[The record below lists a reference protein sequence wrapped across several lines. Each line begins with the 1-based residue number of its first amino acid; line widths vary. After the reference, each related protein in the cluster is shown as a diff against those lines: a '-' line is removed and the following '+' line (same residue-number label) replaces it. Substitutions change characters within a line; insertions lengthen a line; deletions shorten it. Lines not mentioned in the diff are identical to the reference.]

1 MDNHHL
7 HIIVERNVR
16 FVEGL
21 LEQFGTVEYL
31 APEDITAERVQ
42 KADALFIR
50 TRNRCDA
57 ALLDGS
63 QCRFI
68 GTATIG
74 TDHIDKPYCTSRG
87 ITAVNAPGCN
97 APAVAQYVMA
107 SILSIANRP
116 IEQYTIGIIGAG
128 HVGSI
133 VERWARQMGMEVLV
147 NDPPR
152 QAAEGGDNWS
162 TLEEIAVRADIITV
176 HTPLDHNTRHLLDDA
191 YISTFRRSPIVINA
205 ARGPVADTKALV
217 RGIDAGKIHH
227 LVIDCWE
234 NEPEISREL
243 LSRATIATPHIAGYS
258 LEGKIRAARMVLD
271 EFCRTFSLPHIEM
284 PQDAPAGAAT
294 KVNPVAIMRSY
305 NPDVDTAR
313 LKDAPE
319 SFETL
324 RNAYALRREVAPG
337 RID

>member
-16 FVEGL
+16 FVEGV

-31 APEDITAERVQ
+31 APEEISAERVQ

-74 TDHIDKPYCTSRG
+74 TDHIDLPYCASRG

-107 SILSIANRP
+107 SILAIANRP
-116 IEQYTIGIIGAG
+116 IEQYTIGIIGVG

-133 VERWARQMGMEVLV
+133 VERWARRMGMEVLV

-162 TLEEIAVRADIITV
+162 TLHEIAERADIITV
-176 HTPLDHNTRHLLDDA
+176 HTPLDATTRHLLDDA

-205 ARGPVADTKALV
+205 ARGPVADTDALI
-217 RGIDAGKIHH
+217 RGIDSGKIHH

-234 NEPEISREL
+234 NEPDISREL
-243 LSRATIATPHIAGYS
+243 LRRATIATPHIAGYS

-271 EFCRTFSLPHIEM
+271 EFSRTFSLPHIEM
-284 PQDAPAGAAT
+284 PQSAPAGAAS
-294 KVNPVAIMRSY
+294 KVSPAAIARSY
-305 NPDVDTAR
+305 HPGDDTAR
-313 LKDAPE
+313 LKAAPE
-319 SFETL
+319 TFETL
-324 RNAYALRREVAPG
+324 RNTYALRHEV
-337 RID
+337 

>member
-21 LEQFGTVEYL
+21 TEQFGTVEYL
-31 APEDITAERVQ
+31 APEEITAERVRH
-42 KADALFIR
+42 ADALFIR

-57 ALLDGS
+57 SLLDGS

-74 TDHIDKPYCTSRG
+74 TDHIDLPYCAQHG

-107 SILSIANRP
+107 SVLSIANRP
-116 IEQYTIGIIGAG
+116 VEQYTIGIIGAG

-133 VERWARQMGMEVLV
+133 VERWARRMGMDVLV

-152 QAAEGGDNWS
+152 QAAENGDNWAS
-162 TLEEIAVRADIITV
+162 LDEIAERADIITV
-176 HTPLDHNTRHLLDDA
+176 HTPLDDSTRHLLDDA
-191 YISTFRRSPIVINA
+191 YISTFRRAPIVINA
-205 ARGPVADTKALV
+205 ARGPVADTAALI
-217 RGIDAGKIHH
+217 RGFDSGKIHH

-234 NEPEISREL
+234 NEPVISREL
-243 LSRATIATPHIAGYS
+243 LRRATIATPHIAGYS

-271 EFCRTFSLPHIEM
+271 AFSHTFGLPYIEM
-284 PQDAPAGAAT
+284 PQNVPTGAAE
-294 KVNPVAIMRSY
+294 KVGPVAIMRSY
-305 NPDVDTAR
+305 NPLADTALLR
-313 LKDAPE
+313 TAPE

-324 RNAYALRREVAPG
+324 RNTYALRHEVE
-337 RID
+337 

>member
-1 MDNHHL
+1 M
-7 HIIVERNVR
+7 R

-21 LEQFGTVEYL
+21 LEQFGTVKYL
-31 APEDITAERVQ
+31 APEEISAERVQ

-74 TDHIDKPYCTSRG
+74 TDHIDLPYCASRG

-107 SILSIANRP
+107 SILAISNRP
-116 IEQYTIGIIGAG
+116 IEQYTLGIIRRG

-133 VERWARQMGMEVLV
+133 VERWARRMGMEALV

-162 TLEEIAVRADIITV
+162 TLDEIAERADIITV
-176 HTPLDHNTRHLLDDA
+176 HTPL
-191 YISTFRRSPIVINA
+191 
-205 ARGPVADTKALV
+205 
-217 RGIDAGKIHH
+217 
-227 LVIDCWE
+227 
-234 NEPEISREL
+234 EIGRASCRE
-243 LSRATIATPHIAGYS
+243 R
-258 LEGKIRAARMVLD
+258 V
-271 EFCRTFSLPHIEM
+271 
-284 PQDAPAGAAT
+284 
-294 KVNPVAIMRSY
+294 
-305 NPDVDTAR
+305 
-313 LKDAPE
+313 
-319 SFETL
+319 
-324 RNAYALRREVAPG
+324 
-337 RID
+337 

>member
-1 MDNHHL
+1 M
-7 HIIVERNVR
+7 R

-21 LEQFGTVEYL
+21 LEQFGTVKYL
-31 APEDITAERVQ
+31 APEEISAERVQ

-74 TDHIDKPYCTSRG
+74 TDHIDLPYCASRG

-107 SILSIANRP
+107 SILAIANRP
-116 IEQYTIGIIGAG
+116 IEQYTIGIIGVG

-133 VERWARQMGMEVLV
+133 VERWARRMGMEALV

-162 TLEEIAVRADIITV
+162 TLDEIAERADIITV
-176 HTPLDHNTRHLLDDA
+176 HTPLDATTRHLLDDA

-205 ARGPVADTKALV
+205 ARGPIADTDALI
-217 RGIDAGKIHH
+217 RGIDSGKIHH

-234 NEPEISREL
+234 NEPDISREL
-243 LSRATIATPHIAGYS
+243 LRRATIATPHIAGYS

-271 EFCRTFSLPHIEM
+271 EFSRTFSLPHIEM
-284 PQDAPAGAAT
+284 PQSAPAGAAS
-294 KVNPVAIMRSY
+294 KVSPAAIAHSY
-305 NPDVDTAR
+305 HPEDDTAR

-319 SFETL
+319 TFETL
-324 RNAYALRREVAPG
+324 RSTYALRHEV
-337 RID
+337 

>member
-1 MDNHHL
+1 M
-7 HIIVERNVR
+7 R

-21 LEQFGTVEYL
+21 LEQFGTVKYL
-31 APEDITAERVQ
+31 APEEISAERVQ

-74 TDHIDKPYCTSRG
+74 TDHIDLPYCASRG

-107 SILSIANRP
+107 SILAIANRP
-116 IEQYTIGIIGAG
+116 IEQYTIGIIGVG

-133 VERWARQMGMEVLV
+133 VERWARRMGMEALV

-162 TLEEIAVRADIITV
+162 TLDEIAERADIITV
-176 HTPLDHNTRHLLDDA
+176 HTPLDATTRHLLDDA

-205 ARGPVADTKALV
+205 ARGPIADTDALI
-217 RGIDAGKIHH
+217 RGIDSGKIHH

-234 NEPEISREL
+234 NEPDISREL
-243 LSRATIATPHIAGYS
+243 LRRATIATPHIAGYS

-271 EFCRTFSLPHIEM
+271 EFSRTFSLPHIEM
-284 PQDAPAGAAT
+284 PQSAPAGAAS
-294 KVNPVAIMRSY
+294 KVSPAAIAHSY
-305 NPDVDTAR
+305 HPEDDTAR

-319 SFETL
+319 TFETL
-324 RNAYALRREVAPG
+324 RNTYALRHEV
-337 RID
+337 

>member
-21 LEQFGTVEYL
+21 LEQFGTVKYL
-31 APEDITAERVQ
+31 APEEISAERVQ

-74 TDHIDKPYCTSRG
+74 TDHIDLPYCASRG

-107 SILSIANRP
+107 SILAIANRP
-116 IEQYTIGIIGAG
+116 IEQYTIGIIGVG

-133 VERWARQMGMEVLV
+133 VERWARRMGMEALV

-152 QAAEGGDNWS
+152 QAAEGSDNWS
-162 TLEEIAVRADIITV
+162 TLDEIAERADIITV
-176 HTPLDHNTRHLLDDA
+176 HTPLDATTRHLLDDA

-205 ARGPVADTKALV
+205 ARGPIADTDALI
-217 RGIDAGKIHH
+217 RGIDSGKIHH

-234 NEPEISREL
+234 NEPDISREL
-243 LSRATIATPHIAGYS
+243 LRRATIATPHIAGYS

-271 EFCRTFSLPHIEM
+271 EFSRTFSLPHIEM
-284 PQDAPAGAAT
+284 PQSAPAGAAS
-294 KVNPVAIMRSY
+294 KVSPAAIARSY
-305 NPDVDTAR
+305 HPEDDTAR

-319 SFETL
+319 TFETL
-324 RNAYALRREVAPG
+324 RNTYALRHEV
-337 RID
+337 

>member
-21 LEQFGTVEYL
+21 LEQFGTVKYL
-31 APEDITAERVQ
+31 APEEISAERVQ

-74 TDHIDKPYCTSRG
+74 TDHIDLPYCASRG

-107 SILSIANRP
+107 SILAIANRP
-116 IEQYTIGIIGAG
+116 IEQYTIGIIGVG

-133 VERWARQMGMEVLV
+133 VERWARRMGMEALV

-162 TLEEIAVRADIITV
+162 TLDEIAERADIITV
-176 HTPLDHNTRHLLDDA
+176 HTPLDATTRHLLDDA

-205 ARGPVADTKALV
+205 ARGPVADTDALI
-217 RGIDAGKIHH
+217 RGIDSGKIHH

-234 NEPEISREL
+234 NEPDISREL
-243 LSRATIATPHIAGYS
+243 LRRATIATPHIAGYS

-271 EFCRTFSLPHIEM
+271 EFSRTFSLPHIEM
-284 PQDAPAGAAT
+284 PQSAPAGAAS
-294 KVNPVAIMRSY
+294 KVSPAAIARSY
-305 NPDVDTAR
+305 HPEDDTAR

-319 SFETL
+319 TFETL
-324 RNAYALRREVAPG
+324 RNTYALRHEV
-337 RID
+337 

>member
-21 LEQFGTVEYL
+21 LEQFGTVKYL
-31 APEDITAERVQ
+31 APEEISAERVQ

-74 TDHIDKPYCTSRG
+74 TDHIDLPYCASRG

-107 SILSIANRP
+107 SILAIANRP
-116 IEQYTIGIIGAG
+116 IEQYTIGIIGVG

-133 VERWARQMGMEVLV
+133 VERWARRMGMEVLV

-162 TLEEIAVRADIITV
+162 TLHEIAERADIITV
-176 HTPLDHNTRHLLDDA
+176 HTPLDATTRHLLDDA

-205 ARGPVADTKALV
+205 ARGPIADTDALI
-217 RGIDAGKIHH
+217 RGIDSGKIHH

-234 NEPEISREL
+234 NEPDISREL
-243 LSRATIATPHIAGYS
+243 LRRATIATPHIAGYS

-271 EFCRTFSLPHIEM
+271 EFSRTFSLPHIEM
-284 PQDAPAGAAT
+284 PQSAPAGAAL
-294 KVNPVAIMRSY
+294 KVSPAAIMRSY
-305 NPDVDTAR
+305 HPEDDTAR
-313 LKDAPE
+313 LKAAPE
-319 SFETL
+319 TFETL
-324 RNAYALRREVAPG
+324 RNTYALRHEV
-337 RID
+337 

>member
-21 LEQFGTVEYL
+21 LEQFGTVKYL
-31 APEDITAERVQ
+31 APEEISAERVQ

-74 TDHIDKPYCTSRG
+74 TDHIDLPYCASRG

-107 SILSIANRP
+107 SILAIANRP
-116 IEQYTIGIIGAG
+116 IEQYTIGIIGVG

-133 VERWARQMGMEVLV
+133 VERWARRMGMEALV

-162 TLEEIAVRADIITV
+162 TLDEIAERADIITV
-176 HTPLDHNTRHLLDDA
+176 HTPLDATTRHLLDDA

-205 ARGPVADTKALV
+205 ARGPIADTDALI
-217 RGIDAGKIHH
+217 RGIDSGKIHH

-234 NEPEISREL
+234 NEPDISREL
-243 LSRATIATPHIAGYS
+243 LRRATIATPHIAGYS

-271 EFCRTFSLPHIEM
+271 EFSRTFSLPHIEM
-284 PQDAPAGAAT
+284 PQSAPAGAAS
-294 KVNPVAIMRSY
+294 KVSPAAIARSY
-305 NPDVDTAR
+305 HPEDDTAR

-319 SFETL
+319 TFETL
-324 RNAYALRREVAPG
+324 RNTYALRHEA
-337 RID
+337 

>member
-1 MDNHHL
+1 M
-7 HIIVERNVR
+7 R

-21 LEQFGTVEYL
+21 LEQFGTVKYL
-31 APEDITAERVQ
+31 APEEISAERVQ

-74 TDHIDKPYCTSRG
+74 TDHIDLPYCASRG

-107 SILSIANRP
+107 SILAIANRP
-116 IEQYTIGIIGAG
+116 IEQYTIGIIGVG

-133 VERWARQMGMEVLV
+133 VARWARRMGMAALV

-162 TLEEIAVRADIITV
+162 TLDEIAERADIITV
-176 HTPLDHNTRHLLDDA
+176 HTPLDATTRHLLDDA

-205 ARGPVADTKALV
+205 ARGPIADTDALI
-217 RGIDAGKIHH
+217 RGIDSGKIHH

-234 NEPEISREL
+234 NEPDISREL
-243 LSRATIATPHIAGYS
+243 LRRATIATPHIAGYS

-271 EFCRTFSLPHIEM
+271 EFSRTFSLPHIEM
-284 PQDAPAGAAT
+284 PQSAPAGAAS
-294 KVNPVAIMRSY
+294 KVSPAAIARSY
-305 NPDVDTAR
+305 HPEDDTAR

-319 SFETL
+319 TFETL
-324 RNAYALRREVAPG
+324 RNTYALRHEV
-337 RID
+337 

>member
-1 MDNHHL
+1 ML
-7 HIIVERNVR
+7 FRS
-16 FVEGL
+16 
-21 LEQFGTVEYL
+21 EQFGTVKYL
-31 APEDITAERVQ
+31 APEEISAERVQ

-74 TDHIDKPYCTSRG
+74 TDHIDLPYCASRG

-107 SILSIANRP
+107 SILAIANRP
-116 IEQYTIGIIGAG
+116 IEQYTIGIIGVG

-133 VERWARQMGMEVLV
+133 VERWARRMGMEALV

-162 TLEEIAVRADIITV
+162 TLDEIAERADIITV
-176 HTPLDHNTRHLLDDA
+176 HTPLDATTRHLLDDA

-205 ARGPVADTKALV
+205 ARGPIADTDALI
-217 RGIDAGKIHH
+217 RGIDSGKIHH

-234 NEPEISREL
+234 NEPDISREL
-243 LSRATIATPHIAGYS
+243 LRRATIATPHIAGYS

-271 EFCRTFSLPHIEM
+271 EFSRTFSLPHIEM
-284 PQDAPAGAAT
+284 PQSAPAGAAS
-294 KVNPVAIMRSY
+294 KVSPAAIARSY
-305 NPDVDTAR
+305 HPEDDTAR

-319 SFETL
+319 TFETL
-324 RNAYALRREVAPG
+324 RNTYALRHEV
-337 RID
+337 

>member
-21 LEQFGTVEYL
+21 FEQFGTVEYL
-31 APEDITAERVQ
+31 APEEISAERVQ

-74 TDHIDKPYCTSRG
+74 TDHIDLPYCASRG

-107 SILSIANRP
+107 SILAIANRP
-116 IEQYTIGIIGAG
+116 IEQYTIGIIGVG
-128 HVGSI
+128 HVGAI
-133 VERWARQMGMEVLV
+133 VERWARRMGMEVLV

-162 TLEEIAVRADIITV
+162 TLDEIAERADIITV
-176 HTPLDHNTRHLLDDA
+176 HTPLDATTRHLLDDA

-205 ARGPVADTKALV
+205 ARGPVADTDALI
-217 RGIDAGKIHH
+217 RGIDSGKIHH
-227 LVIDCWE
+227 LVVDCWE
-234 NEPEISREL
+234 NEPDISHEL
-243 LSRATIATPHIAGYS
+243 LRRATIATPHIAGYS

-271 EFCRTFSLPHIEM
+271 EFSRTFSLPHIEM
-284 PQDAPAGAAT
+284 PQSAPAGAAL
-294 KVNPVAIMRSY
+294 KVSPAAIMRSY
-305 NPDVDTAR
+305 HPEDDTAR
-313 LKDAPE
+313 LKAAPE
-319 SFETL
+319 TFETL
-324 RNAYALRREVAPG
+324 RNTYALRHEV
-337 RID
+337 

>member
-21 LEQFGTVEYL
+21 LEQFGTVKYL
-31 APEDITAERVQ
+31 APEEISAERVQ

-74 TDHIDKPYCTSRG
+74 TDHIDLPYCASRG

-107 SILSIANRP
+107 SILAIANRP
-116 IEQYTIGIIGAG
+116 IEQYTIGIIGVG

-133 VERWARQMGMEVLV
+133 VERWARRMGMEALV

-162 TLEEIAVRADIITV
+162 TLDEIAERADIITV
-176 HTPLDHNTRHLLDDA
+176 HTPLDATTRHLLDDA

-205 ARGPVADTKALV
+205 ARGPVADTDALI
-217 RGIDAGKIHH
+217 RGIDSGKIHH

-234 NEPEISREL
+234 NEPDISREL
-243 LSRATIATPHIAGYS
+243 LRRATIATPHIAGYS

-271 EFCRTFSLPHIEM
+271 EFSRTFSLPHIEM
-284 PQDAPAGAAT
+284 PQSAPAGAAS
-294 KVNPVAIMRSY
+294 KVSPAAIARSY
-305 NPDVDTAR
+305 HPEDDTAR
-313 LKDAPE
+313 LKAAPE
-319 SFETL
+319 TFETL
-324 RNAYALRREVAPG
+324 RNTYALRHEV
-337 RID
+337 

>member
-1 MDNHHL
+1 M
-7 HIIVERNVR
+7 R
-16 FVEGL
+16 FVEGV

-31 APEDITAERVQ
+31 APEEISAERVQ

-74 TDHIDKPYCTSRG
+74 TDHIDLPYCASRG

-107 SILSIANRP
+107 SILAIANRP
-116 IEQYTIGIIGAG
+116 IEQYTIGIIGVG

-133 VERWARQMGMEVLV
+133 VERWARRMGMEALV

-162 TLEEIAVRADIITV
+162 TLDEIAERADIITV
-176 HTPLDHNTRHLLDDA
+176 HTPLDDTTRHLLDDA

-205 ARGPVADTKALV
+205 ARGPVADTDALI
-217 RGIDAGKIHH
+217 RGIDSGKIHH

-234 NEPEISREL
+234 NEPDISREL
-243 LSRATIATPHIAGYS
+243 LRRATIATPHIAGYS

-271 EFCRTFSLPHIEM
+271 EFSRTFSLPHIEM
-284 PQDAPAGAAT
+284 PQSAPAGAAS
-294 KVNPVAIMRSY
+294 KVSPAAIARSY
-305 NPDVDTAR
+305 HPEDDTAR
-313 LKDAPE
+313 LKAAPE
-319 SFETL
+319 TFETL
-324 RNAYALRREVAPG
+324 RNTYALRHEV
-337 RID
+337 

>member
-21 LEQFGTVEYL
+21 LEQFGTVKYL
-31 APEDITAERVQ
+31 APEEISAERVQ

-74 TDHIDKPYCTSRG
+74 TDHIDLPYCASRG

-107 SILSIANRP
+107 SILAIANRP
-116 IEQYTIGIIGAG
+116 IEQYTISIIGVG

-133 VERWARQMGMEVLV
+133 VERWARRMGMEALV

-162 TLEEIAVRADIITV
+162 TLDEIAERADIITV
-176 HTPLDHNTRHLLDDA
+176 HTPLDATTRHLLDDA

-205 ARGPVADTKALV
+205 ARGPIADTDALI
-217 RGIDAGKIHH
+217 RGIDSGKIHH

-234 NEPEISREL
+234 NEPDISREL
-243 LSRATIATPHIAGYS
+243 LRRATIATPHIAGYS

-271 EFCRTFSLPHIEM
+271 EFSRTFSLPHIEM
-284 PQDAPAGAAT
+284 PQSAPAGAAS
-294 KVNPVAIMRSY
+294 KVSPAAIARSY
-305 NPDVDTAR
+305 HPEDDTAR

-319 SFETL
+319 TFETL
-324 RNAYALRREVAPG
+324 RNTYALRHEV
-337 RID
+337 

>member
-31 APEDITAERVQ
+31 APEEISAERVQ

-74 TDHIDKPYCTSRG
+74 TDHIDLPYCASRG

-107 SILSIANRP
+107 SVLAIANRP
-116 IEQYTIGIIGAG
+116 IEQYTIGIIGVG

-133 VERWARQMGMEVLV
+133 VERWARRMGMEVLV

-162 TLEEIAVRADIITV
+162 TLDEIAERADIITV
-176 HTPLDHNTRHLLDDA
+176 HTPLDATTRHLLDDA

-205 ARGPVADTKALV
+205 ARGPIADTDALI
-217 RGIDAGKIHH
+217 RGIDSGKIHH

-234 NEPEISREL
+234 NEPDISREL
-243 LSRATIATPHIAGYS
+243 LRRATIATPHIAGYS

-271 EFCRTFSLPHIEM
+271 EFSRTFSLPHIEM
-284 PQDAPAGAAT
+284 PQSAPAGAAS
-294 KVNPVAIMRSY
+294 KVSPAAIARSY
-305 NPDVDTAR
+305 HPEDDTAR
-313 LKDAPE
+313 LKAAPE
-319 SFETL
+319 TFETL
-324 RNAYALRREVAPG
+324 RNTYALRHEV
-337 RID
+337 

>member
-16 FVEGL
+16 FVEGV

-31 APEDITAERVQ
+31 APEEISAERVQ

-74 TDHIDKPYCTSRG
+74 TDHIDLPYCASRG

-107 SILSIANRP
+107 SILAIANRP
-116 IEQYTIGIIGAG
+116 IEQYTIGIIGVG

-133 VERWARQMGMEVLV
+133 VERWARRMGMEALV

-162 TLEEIAVRADIITV
+162 TLHEIAERADIITV
-176 HTPLDHNTRHLLDDA
+176 HTPLDATTRHLLDDA

-205 ARGPVADTKALV
+205 ARGPVADTDALI
-217 RGIDAGKIHH
+217 RGIDSGKIHH

-234 NEPEISREL
+234 NEPDISHEL
-243 LSRATIATPHIAGYS
+243 LRRATIATPHIAGYS

-271 EFCRTFSLPHIEM
+271 EFSRTFSLPHIEM
-284 PQDAPAGAAT
+284 PQSAPAGAAS
-294 KVNPVAIMRSY
+294 KVSPAAIARSY
-305 NPDVDTAR
+305 HPEDDTAR
-313 LKDAPE
+313 LKAAPE
-319 SFETL
+319 TFETL
-324 RNAYALRREVAPG
+324 RNTYALRHEV
-337 RID
+337 

>member
-21 LEQFGTVEYL
+21 LEQFGTVKYL
-31 APEDITAERVQ
+31 APEEISAERVQ

-74 TDHIDKPYCTSRG
+74 TDHIDLPYCASRG

-107 SILSIANRP
+107 SILAIANRP
-116 IEQYTIGIIGAG
+116 IEQYTIGIIGVG

-133 VERWARQMGMEVLV
+133 VERWARRMGMEALV

-162 TLEEIAVRADIITV
+162 TLDEIAERADIITV
-176 HTPLDHNTRHLLDDA
+176 HTPLDATTRHLLDDA

-205 ARGPVADTKALV
+205 ARGPIADTDALI
-217 RGIDAGKIHH
+217 RGIDSGKIHH

-234 NEPEISREL
+234 NEPDISREL
-243 LSRATIATPHIAGYS
+243 LRRATIATPHIAGYS

-271 EFCRTFSLPHIEM
+271 EFSRTFSLPHIEM
-284 PQDAPAGAAT
+284 PQSAPAGAAS
-294 KVNPVAIMRSY
+294 KVSPAAIAHSY
-305 NPDVDTAR
+305 HPEDDTAR

-319 SFETL
+319 TFETL
-324 RNAYALRREVAPG
+324 RNTYALRHEV
-337 RID
+337 

>member
-16 FVEGL
+16 FVEGV

-31 APEDITAERVQ
+31 APEEISAERVQ

-74 TDHIDKPYCTSRG
+74 TDHIDLPYCASRG

-107 SILSIANRP
+107 SILAIANRP
-116 IEQYTIGIIGAG
+116 IEQYTIGIIGVG

-133 VERWARQMGMEVLV
+133 VERWARRMGMEALV

-152 QAAEGGDNWS
+152 QAAEGSDNWS
-162 TLEEIAVRADIITV
+162 TLDEIAERADIITV
-176 HTPLDHNTRHLLDDA
+176 HTPLDATTRHLLDDA

-205 ARGPVADTKALV
+205 ARGPIADTDALI
-217 RGIDAGKIHH
+217 RGIDSGKIHH

-234 NEPEISREL
+234 NEPDISREL
-243 LSRATIATPHIAGYS
+243 LRRATIATPHIAGYS

-271 EFCRTFSLPHIEM
+271 EFSRTFSLPHIEM
-284 PQDAPAGAAT
+284 PQSAPAGAAS
-294 KVNPVAIMRSY
+294 KVSPAAIARSY
-305 NPDVDTAR
+305 HPEDDTAR

-319 SFETL
+319 TFETL
-324 RNAYALRREVAPG
+324 RNTYALRHEV
-337 RID
+337 

>member
-1 MDNHHL
+1 M
-7 HIIVERNVR
+7 R

-21 LEQFGTVEYL
+21 LEQFGTVKYL
-31 APEDITAERVQ
+31 APEEISAERVQ

-74 TDHIDKPYCTSRG
+74 TDHIDLPYCASRG

-107 SILSIANRP
+107 SILAIANRP
-116 IEQYTIGIIGAG
+116 IEQYTIGIIGVG

-133 VERWARQMGMEVLV
+133 VERWARRMGMEALV

-162 TLEEIAVRADIITV
+162 TLDEIAERADIITV
-176 HTPLDHNTRHLLDDA
+176 HTPLDDTTRHLLDDA

-205 ARGPVADTKALV
+205 ARGPVADTDALI
-217 RGIDAGKIHH
+217 RGIDSGKIHH

-234 NEPEISREL
+234 NEPDISREL
-243 LSRATIATPHIAGYS
+243 LRRATIATPHIAGYS

-271 EFCRTFSLPHIEM
+271 EFSRTFSLPHIEM
-284 PQDAPAGAAT
+284 PQSAPAGAAS
-294 KVNPVAIMRSY
+294 KVSPAAIARSY
-305 NPDVDTAR
+305 HPEDDTAR

-319 SFETL
+319 TFETL
-324 RNAYALRREVAPG
+324 RNTYALRHEV
-337 RID
+337 

>member
-1 MDNHHL
+1 M
-7 HIIVERNVR
+7 R

-21 LEQFGTVEYL
+21 LEQFGTVKYL
-31 APEDITAERVQ
+31 APEEISAERVQ

-74 TDHIDKPYCTSRG
+74 TDHIDLPYCASRG

-107 SILSIANRP
+107 SILAIANRP
-116 IEQYTIGIIGAG
+116 IEQYTIGIIGVG

-133 VERWARQMGMEVLV
+133 VERWARRMGMEALV

-162 TLEEIAVRADIITV
+162 TLDEIAERADIITV
-176 HTPLDHNTRHLLDDA
+176 HTPLDATTRHLLDDA

-205 ARGPVADTKALV
+205 ARGPIADTDALI
-217 RGIDAGKIHH
+217 RGIDSGKIHH

-234 NEPEISREL
+234 NEPDISREL
-243 LSRATIATPHIAGYS
+243 LHRATIATPHIAGYS

-271 EFCRTFSLPHIEM
+271 EFSRTFSLPHIEM
-284 PQDAPAGAAT
+284 PQSAPAGAAS
-294 KVNPVAIMRSY
+294 KVSPAAIAHSY
-305 NPDVDTAR
+305 HPEDDTAR

-319 SFETL
+319 TFETL
-324 RNAYALRREVAPG
+324 RNTYALRHEV
-337 RID
+337 

>member
-16 FVEGL
+16 FVEGV

-31 APEDITAERVQ
+31 APEEISAERVQ

-74 TDHIDKPYCTSRG
+74 TDHIDLPYCASRG

-107 SILSIANRP
+107 SILAIANRP
-116 IEQYTIGIIGAG
+116 IEQYTIGIIGVG

-133 VERWARQMGMEVLV
+133 VERWARRMGMEALV

-162 TLEEIAVRADIITV
+162 TLDEIAERADIITV
-176 HTPLDHNTRHLLDDA
+176 HTPLDDTTRHLLDDA

-205 ARGPVADTKALV
+205 ARGPVADTDALI
-217 RGIDAGKIHH
+217 RGIDSGKIHH

-234 NEPEISREL
+234 NEPDISREL
-243 LSRATIATPHIAGYS
+243 LRRATIATPHIAGYS

-271 EFCRTFSLPHIEM
+271 EFSRTFSLPHIEM
-284 PQDAPAGAAT
+284 PQSAPAGAAS
-294 KVNPVAIMRSY
+294 KVSPAAIARSY
-305 NPDVDTAR
+305 HPEDDTAR
-313 LKDAPE
+313 LKAAPE
-319 SFETL
+319 TFETL
-324 RNAYALRREVAPG
+324 RNTYALRHEV
-337 RID
+337 

>member
-1 MDNHHL
+1 M
-7 HIIVERNVR
+7 R

-21 LEQFGTVEYL
+21 LEQFGTVKYL
-31 APEDITAERVQ
+31 APEEISAERVQ

-74 TDHIDKPYCTSRG
+74 TDHIDLPYCASRG

-107 SILSIANRP
+107 SILAIANRP
-116 IEQYTIGIIGAG
+116 IEQYTIGIIGVG

-133 VERWARQMGMEVLV
+133 VERWARRMGMEALV

-162 TLEEIAVRADIITV
+162 TLDEIAERADIITV
-176 HTPLDHNTRHLLDDA
+176 HTPLDATTRHLLDDA

-205 ARGPVADTKALV
+205 ARGPIADTDALI
-217 RGIDAGKIHH
+217 RGIDSGKIHH
-227 LVIDCWE
+227 RVIDCWE
-234 NEPEISREL
+234 NEPDISREL
-243 LSRATIATPHIAGYS
+243 LRRATIATPHIAGYS

-271 EFCRTFSLPHIEM
+271 EFSRTFSLPHIEM
-284 PQDAPAGAAT
+284 PQSAPAGAAS
-294 KVNPVAIMRSY
+294 KVSPAAIAHSY
-305 NPDVDTAR
+305 HPEDDTAR

-319 SFETL
+319 TFETL
-324 RNAYALRREVAPG
+324 RNTYALRHEV
-337 RID
+337 

>member
-1 MDNHHL
+1 M
-7 HIIVERNVR
+7 R

-21 LEQFGTVEYL
+21 LEQFGTVKYL
-31 APEDITAERVQ
+31 APEEISAERVQ

-74 TDHIDKPYCTSRG
+74 TDHIDLPYCASRG

-107 SILSIANRP
+107 SILAIANRP
-116 IEQYTIGIIGAG
+116 IEQYTIGIIGVG

-133 VERWARQMGMEVLV
+133 VERWARRMGMEALV

-162 TLEEIAVRADIITV
+162 TLDEIAERADIITV
-176 HTPLDHNTRHLLDDA
+176 HTPLDATTRHLLDDA

-205 ARGPVADTKALV
+205 ARGPIADTDALI
-217 RGIDAGKIHH
+217 RGIDSGKIHH

-234 NEPEISREL
+234 NEPDISREL
-243 LSRATIATPHIAGYS
+243 LRRATIATPHIAGYS

-271 EFCRTFSLPHIEM
+271 EFSRTFSLPHIEM
-284 PQDAPAGAAT
+284 PQSAPAGAAS
-294 KVNPVAIMRSY
+294 KVSPAAIAHSY
-305 NPDVDTAR
+305 HPEDDTAR

-319 SFETL
+319 TFETL
-324 RNAYALRREVAPG
+324 RNTYALRHEEIG
-337 RID
+337 RAHV

>member
-1 MDNHHL
+1 M
-7 HIIVERNVR
+7 R

-21 LEQFGTVEYL
+21 LEQFGTVKYL
-31 APEDITAERVQ
+31 APEEISAERVQ

-74 TDHIDKPYCTSRG
+74 TDHIDLPYCASRG

-107 SILSIANRP
+107 SILAIANRP
-116 IEQYTIGIIGAG
+116 IEQYTIGIIGVG

-133 VERWARQMGMEVLV
+133 VERWARRMGMEALV

-162 TLEEIAVRADIITV
+162 TLDEIAERADIITV
-176 HTPLDHNTRHLLDDA
+176 HTPLDATTRHLLDDA

-205 ARGPVADTKALV
+205 ARGPIADTDALI
-217 RGIDAGKIHH
+217 RGIDSGKIHH

-234 NEPEISREL
+234 NEPDISREL
-243 LSRATIATPHIAGYS
+243 LRRATIATPHIAGYS

-271 EFCRTFSLPHIEM
+271 EFSRTFSLPHIEM
-284 PQDAPAGAAT
+284 PQSAPAGAAS
-294 KVNPVAIMRSY
+294 KVSPAAIARSY
-305 NPDVDTAR
+305 HPEDDTAR

-319 SFETL
+319 TFETL
-324 RNAYALRREVAPG
+324 RNTYALRHEV
-337 RID
+337 

>member
-21 LEQFGTVEYL
+21 LEQFGTVKYL
-31 APEDITAERVQ
+31 APEEISAERVQ

-74 TDHIDKPYCTSRG
+74 TDHIDLPYCASRG

-107 SILSIANRP
+107 SILAIANRP
-116 IEQYTIGIIGAG
+116 IEQYTIGIIGVG

-133 VERWARQMGMEVLV
+133 VERWARRMGMEALV

-162 TLEEIAVRADIITV
+162 TLDEIAERADIITV
-176 HTPLDHNTRHLLDDA
+176 HTPLDATTRHLLDDA

-205 ARGPVADTKALV
+205 ARGPIADTDALI
-217 RGIDAGKIHH
+217 RGIDSGKIHH

-234 NEPEISREL
+234 NEPDISREL
-243 LSRATIATPHIAGYS
+243 LRRATIATPHIAGYS

-271 EFCRTFSLPHIEM
+271 EFSRTFSLPHIEM
-284 PQDAPAGAAT
+284 PQSAPAGAAS
-294 KVNPVAIMRSY
+294 KVSPAAIARSY
-305 NPDVDTAR
+305 HPEDDTAR

-319 SFETL
+319 TFETL
-324 RNAYALRREVAPG
+324 RNTYALRHEV
-337 RID
+337 

>member
-21 LEQFGTVEYL
+21 LEQFGTVKYL
-31 APEDITAERVQ
+31 APEEISAERVQ

-74 TDHIDKPYCTSRG
+74 TDHIDLPYCASRG

-107 SILSIANRP
+107 SILAIANRP
-116 IEQYTIGIIGAG
+116 IEQYTIGIIGVG

-133 VERWARQMGMEVLV
+133 VERWARRMGMEALV

-162 TLEEIAVRADIITV
+162 TLDEIAERADIITV
-176 HTPLDHNTRHLLDDA
+176 HTPLDATTRHLLDDA

-205 ARGPVADTKALV
+205 ARGPIADTDALI
-217 RGIDAGKIHH
+217 RGIDSGKIHH

-234 NEPEISREL
+234 NEPDISREL
-243 LSRATIATPHIAGYS
+243 LRRATIATPHIAGYS

-271 EFCRTFSLPHIEM
+271 EFSRTFSLPHIEM
-284 PQDAPAGAAT
+284 PQSAPAGAAS
-294 KVNPVAIMRSY
+294 KVSPAAIARSY
-305 NPDVDTAR
+305 HPEDDTAR

-319 SFETL
+319 TFETL
-324 RNAYALRREVAPG
+324 ATPTPCGTRYRRA
-337 RID
+337 

>member
-21 LEQFGTVEYL
+21 LEQFGTVKYL
-31 APEDITAERVQ
+31 APEEISAERVQ

-74 TDHIDKPYCTSRG
+74 TDHIDLPYCASRG

-107 SILSIANRP
+107 SILAIANRP
-116 IEQYTIGIIGAG
+116 IEQYTIGIIGVG

-133 VERWARQMGMEVLV
+133 VERWARRMGMEALV

-162 TLEEIAVRADIITV
+162 TLDEIAERADIITV
-176 HTPLDHNTRHLLDDA
+176 HTPLDDTTRHLLDDA

-205 ARGPVADTKALV
+205 ARGPVADTDALI
-217 RGIDAGKIHH
+217 RGIDSGKIHH

-234 NEPEISREL
+234 NEPDISREL
-243 LSRATIATPHIAGYS
+243 LRRATIATPHIAGYS

-271 EFCRTFSLPHIEM
+271 EFSRTFSLPHIEM
-284 PQDAPAGAAT
+284 PQSAPAGAAS
-294 KVNPVAIMRSY
+294 KVSPAAIARSY
-305 NPDVDTAR
+305 HPEDDTAR

-319 SFETL
+319 TFETL
-324 RNAYALRREVAPG
+324 RNTYALRHEV
-337 RID
+337 

>member
-1 MDNHHL
+1 M
-7 HIIVERNVR
+7 R

-21 LEQFGTVEYL
+21 LEQFGTVKYL
-31 APEDITAERVQ
+31 APEEISAERVQ

-74 TDHIDKPYCTSRG
+74 TDHIDLPYCASRG

-107 SILSIANRP
+107 SILAIANRP
-116 IEQYTIGIIGAG
+116 IEQYTIGIIGVG

-133 VERWARQMGMEVLV
+133 VERWARRMGMEALV

-162 TLEEIAVRADIITV
+162 TLDEIAERADIITV
-176 HTPLDHNTRHLLDDA
+176 HTPLDATTRHLLDDA

-205 ARGPVADTKALV
+205 ARGPIADTDALI
-217 RGIDAGKIHH
+217 RGIDSGKIHH

-234 NEPEISREL
+234 NEPDISREL
-243 LSRATIATPHIAGYS
+243 LRRATIATPHIAGYS

-271 EFCRTFSLPHIEM
+271 EFSRTFSLPHIEM
-284 PQDAPAGAAT
+284 PQSAPAGAAS
-294 KVNPVAIMRSY
+294 KVSPAAIARSY
-305 NPDVDTAR
+305 QPEDDTAR

-319 SFETL
+319 TFETL
-324 RNAYALRREVAPG
+324 RNTYALRHEV
-337 RID
+337 

>member
-16 FVEGL
+16 FVEGV

-31 APEDITAERVQ
+31 APEEISAERVQ

-74 TDHIDKPYCTSRG
+74 TDHIDLPYCASRG

-107 SILSIANRP
+107 SILAIANRP
-116 IEQYTIGIIGAG
+116 IEQYTIGIIGVG

-133 VERWARQMGMEVLV
+133 VERWARRMGMEALV

-152 QAAEGGDNWS
+152 QAAEGSDNWS
-162 TLEEIAVRADIITV
+162 TLDEIAERADIITV
-176 HTPLDHNTRHLLDDA
+176 HTPLDATTRHLLDDA

-205 ARGPVADTKALV
+205 ARGPVADTDALI
-217 RGIDAGKIHH
+217 RGIDSGKIHH

-234 NEPEISREL
+234 NEPDISREL
-243 LSRATIATPHIAGYS
+243 LRRATIATPHIAGYS

-271 EFCRTFSLPHIEM
+271 EFSRTFSLPHIEM
-284 PQDAPAGAAT
+284 PQSAPAGAAS
-294 KVNPVAIMRSY
+294 KVSPAAIARSY
-305 NPDVDTAR
+305 HPEDDTAR
-313 LKDAPE
+313 LKAAPE
-319 SFETL
+319 TFETL
-324 RNAYALRREVAPG
+324 RNTYALRHEV
-337 RID
+337 